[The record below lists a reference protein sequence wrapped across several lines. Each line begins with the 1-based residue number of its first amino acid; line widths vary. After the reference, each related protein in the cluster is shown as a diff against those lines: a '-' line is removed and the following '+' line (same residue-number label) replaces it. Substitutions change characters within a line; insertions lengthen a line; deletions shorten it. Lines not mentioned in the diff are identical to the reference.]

1 MKNRHSCSGSFDIE
15 SQFTEGVQ
23 VLRKKT
29 ALLLGGSG
37 LVGGLCLDYLLND
50 SYYTQ
55 VKVLVRR
62 PLSVEH
68 PKLIQHQVDFDKLKD
83 QHSKIKANDVYC
95 CLGTT
100 IKKAG
105 SQKAFRKVDFGYPKE
120 IAVLSHANGA
130 EQFMLI
136 SALGANPN
144 SSIFY
149 NRIKGEVEQ
158 AIAQCGF
165 QGFYIFRPS
174 LLLGER
180 QERRL
185 SEEFG
190 QKIFQWFSFGFMGWL
205 KKYKPIEGKAVAFAM
220 LQMAKE
226 KRRGKQIFESSH
238 IQSIYDQR

>member
-1 MKNRHSCSGSFDIE
+1 M
-15 SQFTEGVQ
+15 
-23 VLRKKT
+23 RKKI

-37 LVGGLCLDYLLND
+37 LVGGHCLDYLLND

-62 PLSVEH
+62 PLSVKH
-68 PKLIQHQVDFDKLKD
+68 SKLIQHQVSFDKVKD
-83 QHSKIKANDVYC
+83 HLDEIKANDVYC

-105 SQKAFRKVDFGYPKE
+105 SQKAFRKVDYNYPKE
-120 IAVLSHANGA
+120 IAVLSFANGA
-130 EQFMLI
+130 EQFLLI

-144 SSIFY
+144 SLVFY
-149 NRIKGEVEQ
+149 NRVKGEVEQ
-158 AIAQCGF
+158 AIARCGF

-185 SEEFG
+185 SEEFM
-190 QKIFQWFSFGFMGWL
+190 QKIFKWLSFGFMGVL

-220 LQMAKE
+220 VKMAKE
-226 KRRGKQIFESSH
+226 RRRGKQIFESND
-238 IQSIYDQR
+238 IQSIYDQRRN